1 MVKPSKIKV
10 SKVLARIGKKPKNKT
25 SIQVNTYPAV
35 SESAAVSKS
44 TSSDDASDLTE
55 YVAFMSADVAFRTNT
70 ADTPTI
76 SVTHVSPWS
85 MKDNHL
91 SIPFEV
97 GDFRESMFDRLAD
110 FIDKN
115 AASPK
120 FAVHCTYGSQR
131 SRAVAHFIAAFLE
144 HRHQRSLPVI
154 RMKLSEKLH
163 DRSPAL
169 GDRVSYDRMMDIA
182 IEKGLM

>member
-35 SESAAVSKS
+35 SKSAAVSNS
-44 TSSDDASDLTE
+44 TAADDASGLTE
-55 YVAFMSADVAFRTNT
+55 YVAFMSEEMAARVNLGDVA
-70 ADTPTI
+70 TI
-76 SVTHVSPWS
+76 SVTNGSPWATR
-85 MKDNHL
+85 DNHL

-97 GDFRESMFDRLAD
+97 GYFNKRSFDKLAD
-110 FIDKN
+110 FVERN

-131 SRAVAHFIAAFLE
+131 SRAVAHFVAEFLKK
-144 HRHQRSLPVI
+144 RHQRSLPVI
-154 RMKLSEKLH
+154 RMRASGNAP
-163 DRSPAL
+163 DSSPYL
-169 GDRVSYDRMMDIA
+169 GDGVAYDLMMDIA

>member
-1 MVKPSKIKV
+1 MVKLSKIKV
-10 SKVLARIGKKPKNKT
+10 SKVLARIGKKPKNRGPV
-25 SIQVNTYPAV
+25 QVKEYANI
-35 SESAAVSKS
+35 SKS
-44 TSSDDASDLTE
+44 TTVPKTPTTDDVSGLTE
-55 YVAFMSADVAFRTNT
+55 YVAFMSADVASRTNT

-115 AASPK
+115 ATSPK

-154 RMKLSEKLH
+154 RMKLSENLH
-163 DRSPAL
+163 DRSPSL
-169 GDRVSYDRMMDIA
+169 GDRVSYGRMMDIA